1 VNLVPDGTDQ
11 NSVSCSTDPEDDHG
25 KEVEG
30 KEEIREEKGR
40 AGPQKE
46 ENSKVG
52 GKEVGEEVG
61 KEGAEES
68 REKGCG
74 QGCSEACSEA
84 QSTGE
89 EAGNA
94 RAGPGSRADASPS
107 LDAACQFR
115 LRRRPHLVFSAVW
128 ITQKAAAAAN
138 ARPPVGQ
145 MP

>member
-11 NSVSCSTDPEDDHG
+11 ICVICSTDPEDDHG

-52 GKEVGEEVG
+52 GQENRE
-61 KEGAEES
+61 EGAEKS
-68 REKGCG
+68 CEKGRG
-74 QGCSEACSEA
+74 EGCSEGCSEA
-84 QSTGE
+84 QSAGE
-89 EAGNA
+89 EAGGA
-94 RAGPGSRADASPS
+94 SASPGSRAGAGPG

-115 LRRRPHLVFSAVW
+115 VRRRPHLVFLGDLEHAEEGGRG
-128 ITQKAAAAAN
+128 AN
-138 ARPPVGQ
+138 ARPPARA
-145 MP
+145 P